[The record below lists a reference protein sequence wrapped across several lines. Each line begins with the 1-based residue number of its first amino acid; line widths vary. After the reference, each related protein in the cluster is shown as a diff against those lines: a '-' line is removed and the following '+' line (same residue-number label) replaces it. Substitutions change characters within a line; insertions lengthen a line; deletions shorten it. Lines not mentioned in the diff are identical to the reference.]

1 MCEACCCFDESGP
14 AQGRKRKYMYSEGV
28 GKCLMNLY
36 GYLGHLDFFQTPL
49 FLKISLPFLLALPQG
64 MYMCVCKCVCAHAHM
79 CVCSCAWQWEES
91 VNSSWLHRT
100 GQRWHSWREH
110 HQGWE
115 FCVSFKEEKA
125 IGFRNEE
132 AHILSPTNVDYHVWK
147 LWIYLVLNK
156 ERRLG
161 GRERHS
167 VLYKGVDVTF
177 PLKPQDRTRPHG
189 HIWNW
194 KHAWKCSFIL
204 GGFMSRLKKK
214 KRHAFRKLE
223 TNIARQLVSST
234 KINLMFFFG

>member
-1 MCEACCCFDESGP
+1 
-14 AQGRKRKYMYSEGV
+14 
-28 GKCLMNLY
+28 
-36 GYLGHLDFFQTPL
+36 
-49 FLKISLPFLLALPQG
+49 
-64 MYMCVCKCVCAHAHM
+64 MCVCKCVRAHAHM
-79 CVCSCAWQWEES
+79 CVCSCAWKWEES

-110 HQGWE
+110 HHGWG

-167 VLYKGVDVTF
+167 VLYRGLDVTF

-214 KRHAFRKLE
+214 RHAFRKLE